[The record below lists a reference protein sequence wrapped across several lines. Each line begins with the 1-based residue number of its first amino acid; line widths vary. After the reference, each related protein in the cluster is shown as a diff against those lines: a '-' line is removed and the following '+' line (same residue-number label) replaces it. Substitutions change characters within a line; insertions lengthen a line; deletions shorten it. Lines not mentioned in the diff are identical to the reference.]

1 MSDLNHDLR
10 PDPAPELVPASTSI
24 WMLGSGKMGHE
35 ANCNGIIAALGL
47 QAETRPIRPRKIFD
61 LLAPWGPID
70 WKDRPDKAGS
80 CLAPPFP
87 DIAIAAGRVTVP
99 YLRYLKAA
107 SNWRTFTIFMQ
118 DPRTGTGAADVIWV
132 PAHDRLRGD
141 NVIVTLT
148 SPHPLRPKV
157 LGACR
162 ANPDPRLASLKA
174 PRLALILGGPSG
186 DYPFGRDDHQALARI
201 AADCRHKGYALM
213 ITPSRRTPPECLSL
227 IRVSLESA
235 GATEETCFIWDGAGD
250 NPYIPML
257 AMAEAI
263 IVTGDSVNMV
273 GEACASGRPV
283 HVYQPLGGPSKTS
296 GFVDE
301 LVKAGYVRPWR
312 GAIENWAYEPLDST
326 GLIAN
331 RIAEF
336 YRAHRQRLGA

>member
-1 MSDLNHDLR
+1 M
-10 PDPAPELVPASTSI
+10 TSRI

-47 QAETRPIRPRKIFD
+47 QAETRPVRPRKIFD

-70 WKDRPDKAGS
+70 WKDRPDQAGS

-99 YLRYLKAA
+99 YLRYLKSA
-107 SNWRTFTIFMQ
+107 SKGRTFTIFMQ

-132 PAHDRLRGD
+132 PAHDRLRGE

-157 LGACR
+157 LASSR
-162 ANPDPRLASLKA
+162 ANPDPRLSRLKGQ
-174 PRLALILGGPSG
+174 RLAMILGGPSG
-186 DYPFGRDDHQALARI
+186 DYEFGPQDHQALANI
-201 AADCRHKGYALM
+201 AASCLHKGYALM
-213 ITPSRRTPPECLSL
+213 VTPSRRTPPDCLSV
-227 IRVSLESA
+227 IRQSLAAA
-235 GATEETCFIWDGAGD
+235 GATQETCFIWDGEGD

-257 AMAEAI
+257 AMAEVI

-283 HVYQPLGGPSKTS
+283 HVYQPSGGHSKTF
-296 GFVDE
+296 GFVE
-301 LVKAGYVRPWR
+301 ALIKAGYVRPWR
-312 GAIENWAYEPLDST
+312 GEIENWTYEPLDST
-326 GLIAN
+326 GLIAA

-336 YRAHRQRLGA
+336 YRAHQERIQTQIRTGA

>member
-1 MSDLNHDLR
+1 MPPSN
-10 PDPAPELVPASTSI
+10 SI
-24 WMLGSGKMGHE
+24 WMLGSGKIGHE

-47 QAETRPIRPRKIFD
+47 SAQTRPIRPRKLFD

-70 WKDRPDKAGS
+70 WKDRPTQAGS

-99 YLRYLKAA
+99 YLRHLKSA
-107 SNWRTFTIFMQ
+107 SGGKTFTIFMQ

-132 PAHDRLRGD
+132 PAHDRLRGE

-148 SPHPLRPKV
+148 SPHPLRPQA
-157 LGACR
+157 LADSR
-162 ANPDPRLASLKA
+162 LNPDPRLAALTG

-186 DYPFGRDDHQALARI
+186 DYDFGSHDHQALAKI
-201 AADCRHKGYALM
+201 AADCLRKGYAVM
-213 ITPSRRTPPECLSL
+213 VTPSRRTPLDCLSL
-227 IRVSLESA
+227 IRQSLAAA
-235 GATEETCFIWDGAGD
+235 GATDKTCFIWEGEGT

-283 HVYQPLGGPSKTS
+283 HVYQPHIKLTKSKPSKTI
-296 GFVDE
+296 GFIDQLAE
-301 LVKAGYVRPWR
+301 AGYVRRWQ
-312 GAIENWAYEPLDST
+312 GEIEQWSYEPLDST
-326 GLIAN
+326 GMIASQ
-331 RIAEF
+331 IAQR
-336 YRAHRQRLGA
+336 YLAHRERLKG